1 MSDSLILLFI
11 QFILGVAALVKGAD
25 LLTDGASQIAKKFG
39 VPEFVIGLTLVAFG
53 TSLPELTVNVIA
65 SLKGNSELTMGN
77 VIGSNIANILLILG
91 VSSVIY
97 PLKVHRAFVK
107 KEIPINFI
115 ATLILIAMANDILI
129 DGKSESVI
137 SRSEGLILVF
147 TFLGYLYFM
156 AAFLEREDIDE
167 EVSNSVSL
175 PKGVIFIL
183 LGILGLTL
191 GSNWTVDGAVG
202 IATALGVSQMMVG
215 LFLVAVGTSLP
226 ELLTSAVAALKRNP
240 DIALGN
246 VAGSNI
252 FNISLVLGVSSSI
265 KPVPVVERANFDLSV
280 LFIATLI
287 LLVAVL
293 LSSRNILTRREGTV
307 FLLAYIAYIIYSGY
321 VEFR

>member
-11 QFILGVAALVKGAD
+11 QFIVGVAALVKGAD